1 MINNKK
7 TITKEG
13 FTIIEVLIVLAVAA
27 LILLIVLLAV
37 PALQRNARNTNR
49 KQDVGNLIAGINE
62 NIDNNNGTL
71 PTGATGVS
79 ASDSS
84 TITWTNTTKSDT
96 KVSYFTKG
104 IGTSATTGLG
114 QILLVTTAAD
124 SAPLSSDRV
133 QINFGD
139 VCDSSTAGK
148 AIASGGSIHSFAVQ
162 YTIES
167 TIGGALTPVCQ
178 TS

>member
-49 KQDVGNLIAGINE
+49 KQDVGNIIAGVNE

-71 PTGATGVS
+71 PSGVS
-79 ASDSS
+79 G
-84 TITWTNTTKSDT
+84 TNTLIWANSGGTASDT

-104 IGTSATTGLG
+104 SGTSNTAVGNVNLILAPTGNTAKLTT
-114 QILLVTTAAD
+114 D
-124 SAPLSSDRV
+124 YV
-133 QINFGD
+133 QVVFNSI
-139 VCDSSTAGK
+139 CDSSNDGSAT
-148 AIASGGSIHSFAVQ
+148 ISGASIHSFAVQ

-167 TIGGALTPVCQ
+167 TIGGNLTPVCQ